1 MVEEGS
7 SVVVL
12 LSGGVDSLVCAE
24 RMLAAGRLA
33 GCVFVDY
40 GHPARQREAWRAF
53 AWAERREVRLHVL
66 HAMGLHLGEMTGERG
81 ASPQVVPAR
90 NAVLLAMAANV
101 AASWGAGYVAIGAN
115 ESDLAD
121 YPDCRPRF
129 LDRMSKAL
137 HEACGVR
144 VVAPLSFSTKPDIMQ
159 EAERHGIREGDAWAC
174 YGGGPKPCGACA
186 SCVAVSS

>member
-1 MVEEGS
+1 MLEKGS

-53 AWAERREVRLHVL
+53 AWAERRAVRLHVL
-66 HAMGLHLGEMTGERG
+66 HAMGLHLGEMTGGRG

-90 NAVLLAMAANV
+90 NAVFLAMAANV
-101 AASWGAGYVAIGAN
+101 AASWGANCVAIGAN
-115 ESDLAD
+115 QSDLAE
-121 YPDCRPRF
+121 YSDCRPCF
-129 LDRMSKAL
+129 LDRMSEAL
-137 HEACGVR
+137 DQACGVR
-144 VVAPLSFSTKPDIMQ
+144 VVAPLGRWTKPEIMQ
-159 EAERHGIREGDAWAC
+159 EAKRHGIGEGDAWAC

-186 SCVAVSS
+186 SCEAAST